1 MRSEDIIRLAVVG
14 AITAVTGGV
23 IWKSVKSSKK
33 KLQEETEENTKSGRP
48 KMTQEELDDRPESV
62 ALSPT
67 EEGEIKTSYDLEKF
81 QQDTFQIGYEITK
94 LINEEYSENLIEG
107 KDFDRYDGTKPDR
120 KYCEIR
126 FDGRYRANIIFHQ
139 FEETEGIEDEINELF
154 YSVYMKEIKAE
165 KVKASLSVNKHIVI
179 DKGTYKSFAD
189 LALNRVESQETITG
203 IRISLGRIRMEDLI
217 HMMMLLKNY
226 GYKSIMMY

>member
-1 MRSEDIIRLAVVG
+1 MKSENIIRLAVIGV
-14 AITAVTGGV
+14 ITAVTGGI
-23 IWKSVKSSKK
+23 IWKSVKSSRN
-33 KLQEETEENTKSGRP
+33 KLRTTENQSERSEATSEEVDN
-48 KMTQEELDDRPESV
+48 RPESV

-67 EEGEIKTSYDLEKF
+67 EEGEIRTSYDLEKF

-94 LINEEYSENLIEG
+94 LINEEFGNDLIEG
-107 KDFDRYDGTKPDR
+107 KDFDRYDGTKPDD

-139 FEETEGIEDEINELF
+139 FEESEGIEDEVNELF

-165 KVKASLSVNKHIVI
+165 RVKASLSVNKHIVI

-203 IRISLGRIRMEDLI
+203 IKISLGRIRMEDLI
-217 HMMMLLKNY
+217 YMMMLLRNY
-226 GYKSIMMY
+226 GYKSILMY